1 MLLQQGRD
9 IFQYGIPTFVTV
21 GIINLFEKV
30 NISDGERKRM
40 AEGLGFLEDLA
51 QLFSPLRRL
60 YSSVRASC
68 SIMVRRERCMDRAQ
82 RPISPNSSLRFV
94 TE

>member
-40 AEGLGFLEDLA
+40 AGGSGFLEDLP
-51 QLFSPLRRL
+51 QLFVSAAAVVQLGQGILLDHGTKRTL
-60 YSSVRASC
+60 HGQGTATD
-68 SIMVRRERCMDRAQ
+68 I
-82 RPISPNSSLRFV
+82 
-94 TE
+94 T